1 MQSSGRKLRHL
12 LIHLCGRWLHWLF
25 SCESSL
31 AEEPVVVDVL
41 KNPKVMG
48 RTSLFSVPGSIIIKT
63 TLVKSV
69 TEALW
74 CTQTMFLSKQ
84 VWTVWQMDRC
94 SDAQISWR
102 LYTSGKA
109 YSNLVLQATGLWVL
123 KTCFHYKN
131 GSNLEEEIQFL
142 EFLVNLIKRKPDL
155 NFFQ

>member
-1 MQSSGRKLRHL
+1 MEGGCTDYFRVNP
-12 LIHLCGRWLHWLF
+12 IN
-25 SCESSL
+25 L

-109 YSNLVLQATGLWVL
+109 YSNLVLQATLPG
-123 KTCFHYKN
+123 T
-131 GSNLEEEIQFL
+131 
-142 EFLVNLIKRKPDL
+142 KRPVGAEDML
-155 NFFQ
+155 PLQEWI